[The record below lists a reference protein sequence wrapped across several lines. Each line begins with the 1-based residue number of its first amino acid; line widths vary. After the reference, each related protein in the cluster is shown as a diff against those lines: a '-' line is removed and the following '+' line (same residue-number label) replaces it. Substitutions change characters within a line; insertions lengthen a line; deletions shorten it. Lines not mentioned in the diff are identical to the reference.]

1 MIHLVDFMLCIF
13 HHNKKRKHNHKKNQQ
28 VQIIVNELAADSIVF
43 DCKCWGGFQ
52 RQRVGV
58 PAEMLWAIWILPKG
72 GVGEESSGVKPA
84 LVGGCL
90 SESQGSTTKDH
101 AAQVFSFPGASG
113 KREMSRG

>member
-1 MIHLVDFMLCIF
+1 M
-13 HHNKKRKHNHKKNQQ
+13 
-28 VQIIVNELAADSIVF
+28 
-43 DCKCWGGFQ
+43 
-52 RQRVGV
+52 
-58 PAEMLWAIWILPKG
+58 
-72 GVGEESSGVKPA
+72 GEESSGVKPA